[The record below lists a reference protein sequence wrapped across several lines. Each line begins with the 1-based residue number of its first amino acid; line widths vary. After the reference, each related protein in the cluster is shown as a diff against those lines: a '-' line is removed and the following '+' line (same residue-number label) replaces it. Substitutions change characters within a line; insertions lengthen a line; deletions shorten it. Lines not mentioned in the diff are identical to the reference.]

1 MKIENIDQQSA
12 IINIF
17 PKTVY
22 YVKDVL
28 DSNLDLLVNAIHNST
43 VETIK
48 DTRLSVNSSHRTFNQ
63 LHKVDQF
70 KKLADKIMLHC
81 KKYGSLLGYSDS
93 QLSKLKMINM
103 WFNKSDQN
111 DFNFPHTHAG
121 SLFSGAYYLKT
132 TEENKI
138 SFHDFSNMNLIPDN
152 PNNYMNIESWLQ
164 CTTNHL
170 IIFQSDLVHS
180 NPRQI
185 NTGEKITISFNVVYE
200 NLIEEEL

>member
-1 MKIENIDQQSA
+1 MKIENIDRQSA

-43 VETIK
+43 AETIK

-63 LHKVDQF
+63 LHKVEQF
-70 KKLADKIMLHC
+70 KHLADKIMSHC
-81 KKYGSLLGYSDS
+81 KKYGNLLGYSDS
-93 QLSKLKMINM
+93 QLSKLKMTNM
-103 WFNKSDQN
+103 WFNKSDKD

-138 SFHDFSNMNLIPDN
+138 SFHDFSNMILIPDN
-152 PNNYMNIESWLQ
+152 PNNYLNIESWLQ